1 MKLESKLWKSVKQN
15 MPDVF
20 WTRIES
26 WASAGIPDC
35 YGCKDNIMFWLELKT
50 STKVN
55 KAKLSPFQKSWHFN
69 HARQGGR
76 SFILHQTLEE
86 RLMCIFFSSSIAS
99 IGTLSTKH
107 ADKTWA
113 LPVSPAAWAE
123 IQDYILHSPLPTLN
137 TDLK

>member
-1 MKLESKLWKSVKQN
+1 MKPESKLWKSVKQN

-20 WTRIES
+20 WTRIEN

-86 RLMCIFFSSSIAS
+86 RLMCIFFSSSIVS